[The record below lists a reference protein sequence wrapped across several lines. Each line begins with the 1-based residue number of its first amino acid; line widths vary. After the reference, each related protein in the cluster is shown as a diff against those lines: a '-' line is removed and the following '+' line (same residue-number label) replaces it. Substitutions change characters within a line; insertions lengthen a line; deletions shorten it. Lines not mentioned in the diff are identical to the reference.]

1 MAMPEQIEQSRG
13 NNRQITRIAVKVAA
27 GAANSAISGWRDQ
40 CLRVRLSTPPERGK
54 ANAALIAL
62 LAKSLGL
69 SKSSIRIARGQHS
82 AHKTL
87 EISGLSQQ
95 NIIARLTPKQ
105 E

>member
-13 NNRQITRIAVKVAA
+13 NDRQVTRIAVKVAA

-40 CLRVRLSTPPERGK
+40 CLRVRLSTAAERGK
-54 ANAALIAL
+54 ANSALIAL

-69 SKSSIRIARGQHS
+69 SKSSIRIVKGQHS

-87 EISGLSQQ
+87 EITGLIQED
-95 NIIARLTPKQ
+95 IINRLIPEQ